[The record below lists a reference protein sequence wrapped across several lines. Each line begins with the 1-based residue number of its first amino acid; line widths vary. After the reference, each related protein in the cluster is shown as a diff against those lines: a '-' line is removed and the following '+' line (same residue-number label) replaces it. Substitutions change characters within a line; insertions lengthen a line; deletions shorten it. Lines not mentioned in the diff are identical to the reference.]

1 MDGLGFWMEWGEE
14 RMKVKAEAKA
24 EAKGRLRPRLRFRGE
39 GYFPIQKVITPD
51 YQGVTSTQK
60 QISNRRMENVGKEE
74 LKKGRWDI
82 AHFVVQLK
90 CNSNSVIS

>member
-39 GYFPIQKVITPD
+39 GYFPIQKVIMIDNQAITAC
-51 YQGVTSTQK
+51 QR
-60 QISNRRMENVGKEE
+60 QISNKIREKVGKEE
-74 LKKGRWDI
+74 PKKGRLDEALCAI
-82 AHFVVQLK
+82 AFQM
-90 CNSNSVIS
+90 

>member
-39 GYFPIQKVITPD
+39 GYFPMQKVNNIFP
-51 YQGVTSTQK
+51 
-60 QISNRRMENVGKEE
+60 
-74 LKKGRWDI
+74 
-82 AHFVVQLK
+82 
-90 CNSNSVIS
+90 

>member
-39 GYFPIQKVITPD
+39 GYFPIQKVIMPD
-51 YQGVTSTQK
+51 NQGITACQK
-60 QISNRRMENVGKEE
+60 QISNRTCENVGKEE
-74 LKKGRWDI
+74 L
-82 AHFVVQLK
+82 
-90 CNSNSVIS
+90 

>member
-39 GYFPIQKVITPD
+39 GYFPIQKVIIFEN
-51 YQGVTSTQK
+51 
-60 QISNRRMENVGKEE
+60 QIVMRNR
-74 LKKGRWDI
+74 
-82 AHFVVQLK
+82 VQIRYKSYIL
-90 CNSNSVIS
+90 IR